1 VIACKL
7 SRYFTLILV
16 FRGKGDKMTDVV
28 FLISHFSFLISTVF
42 SEFKTIVRQN
52 VPLAM
57 HTWMQLGGPAEYF
70 AEPRS
75 TEELICLLHIARKE
89 NLPVRTLGTGSNLL
103 VPDEG
108 VVGLVL
114 RLIAPEFIE
123 IRSEGNH
130 VFAGSGAKLGRVI
143 THSVHAGL
151 GGIEGLIGIPGT
163 VGGALVAN
171 AGTNNDDIGQ
181 AVKSVK
187 ILTEVGEVRELSHN
201 EISFE
206 YRHSSLEETIILSA
220 TLQLQEEDPLELSR
234 RLQKLWIFRKTSQPM
249 GHQCTGLVFKNPRG
263 MIAGEQIEKAGL
275 KGTRI
280 GGAVISERNAN
291 FIVVEAECTSN
302 DVLRLIELVQMQV
315 HKRLDI
321 ELEIG
326 LEIWK

>member
-1 VIACKL
+1 
-7 SRYFTLILV
+7 
-16 FRGKGDKMTDVV
+16 M
-28 FLISHFSFLISTVF
+28 F
-42 SEFKTIVRQN
+42 SEFKAIVRHN

-75 TEELICLLHIARKE
+75 TEELSSLLKIARKE
-89 NLPVRTLGTGSNLL
+89 NLPVRILGAGSNLL

-108 VVGLVL
+108 VPGLVL
-114 RLIAPEFIE
+114 RFTTPEFTE
-123 IRSEGNH
+123 IRSEGH
-130 VFAGSGAKLGRVI
+130 CVSVGGGAKLGRVV
-143 THSVHAGL
+143 TYSVHAGL

-181 AVKSVK
+181 TIKKVK
-187 ILTEVGEVRELSHN
+187 IITDTGEVRELSRN

-220 TLQLQEEDPLELSR
+220 TLQLREEDSFDLSK

-263 MIAGEQIEKAGL
+263 MSAGELIEKAGL

-280 GGAVISERNAN
+280 GGAVTSERNAN
-291 FIVVEAECTSN
+291 FIVVEAECTSS
-302 DVLRLIELVQMQV
+302 DVLRLIELVQAQV
-315 HKRLDI
+315 HKRLDV
-321 ELEIG
+321 ELEVG

>member
-1 VIACKL
+1 
-7 SRYFTLILV
+7 
-16 FRGKGDKMTDVV
+16 
-28 FLISHFSFLISTVF
+28 
-42 SEFKTIVRQN
+42 
-52 VPLAM
+52 M

-70 AEPRS
+70 AEPR
-75 TEELICLLHIARKE
+75 TEEELSTLLKIARQE
-89 NLPVRTLGTGSNLL
+89 NLPVRILGAGSNLL

-108 VVGLVL
+108 ISGLVL
-114 RLIAPEFIE
+114 RFTAPEFSE
-123 IRSEGNH
+123 IRSEGNQ
-130 VFAGSGAKLGRVI
+130 VCVGGGAKLGRVV
-143 THSVHAGL
+143 TYTVHAGL

-181 AVKSVK
+181 AVEKVK
-187 ILTEVGEVRELSHN
+187 IMTDTGEIRELSRN

-220 TLQLQEEDPLELSR
+220 TLQLQEEDSFDLSK

-263 MIAGEQIEKAGL
+263 MIAGDLVERAGL

-280 GGAVISERNAN
+280 GGAMISERNAN

-302 DVLRLIELVQMQV
+302 DVVRLIELVQTQV
-315 HKRLDI
+315 HRRLDI
-321 ELEIG
+321 DLEVG
-326 LEIWK
+326 LEFW